1 MPASHVISNSIAWI
15 VISGKKY
22 FGHNKIEQLTKI
34 IAVLKGY
41 DRDRCLMK
49 STQHLYDL
57 AYIIIEKVL
66 RPLVVCTK
74 DLAQI
79 VRYRVDQLKQGGQAK
94 IIIFILYLK
103 YPIGL
108 IVPWRWYSDSM
119 FMLRR

>member
-1 MPASHVISNSIAWI
+1 M
-15 VISGKKY
+15 ISGKKY

-79 VRYRVDQLKQGGQAK
+79 VRDRVGQLKQGGQAK
-94 IIIFILYLK
+94 IIIFTLYLK
-103 YPIGL
+103 YPIGR
-108 IVPWRWYSDSM
+108 IVPWRWYSG
-119 FMLRR
+119 